1 MQDIALP
8 VEPPVFPPNY
18 CFAPQQYANDL
29 ASGLIVSLPGTVT
42 PWNIGPNAPTTSLR
56 DRPWRKIDPVTGVSV
71 GDFDWSPLYG
81 KWLKQ
86 HFHNGAPFYQFVPTS
101 VSLDTFDGGEAGAV
115 TPIAGP
121 FWKQYTSVSPVVTSP
136 TGCIFIER
144 TTRVF
149 DRA

>member
-1 MQDIALP
+1 MQDISLP
-8 VEPPVFPPNY
+8 VVPPVFPPNY
-18 CFAPQQYANDL
+18 CFSPQQYANDL

-42 PWNIGPNAPTTSLR
+42 PWNIGPNAPSTALR
-56 DRPWRKIDPVTGVSV
+56 DRPWRKIDSSTGVSV

-86 HFHNGAPFYQFVPTS
+86 HFHEGSPYYQIVPVGTN
-101 VSLDTFDGGEAGAV
+101 LDTFDGGEAGAA

-121 FWKQYTSVSPVVTSP
+121 FWKQSVTTPSFLTVDSLYL
-136 TGCIFIER
+136 ER
-144 TTRVF
+144 ITRVF